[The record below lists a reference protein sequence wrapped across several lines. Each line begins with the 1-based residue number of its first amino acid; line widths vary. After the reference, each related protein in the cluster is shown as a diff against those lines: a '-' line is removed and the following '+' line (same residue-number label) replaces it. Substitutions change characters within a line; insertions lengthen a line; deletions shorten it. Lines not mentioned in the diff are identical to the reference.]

1 MSKYIPYIVI
11 AVLLVS
17 LFVSLT
23 NRKEVVVEKVISDT
37 VYTLKLETV
46 EVKKTIFLTE
56 VIVDTFLIKDTLNHE
71 YHIPK
76 TQRYYKDSLYEA
88 WVSGY
93 KPNLDSINIYNKT
106 KFVTI
111 TNTVTK
117 EVYPKTTALYFD
129 LGGMYIG
136 DKFAPKI
143 GASFK
148 FRNGMMMG
156 ANVGLYDRQVFYG
169 LDFRFKLYGK

>member
-1 MSKYIPYIVI
+1 MSKYIPYLVI

-23 NRKEVVVEKVISDT
+23 NRKEVVIEKVTSDT
-37 VYTLKLETV
+37 VYVIKTDTYKV
-46 EVKKTIFLTE
+46 EKPIFLTE
-56 VIVDTFLIKDTLNHE
+56 VIVDTFLVKDTLNNE
-71 YHIPK
+71 YLIPK
-76 TQRYYKDSLYEA
+76 TQKYYKDSLYEA

-93 KPNLDSINIYNKT
+93 NPNLDSINIYNKT

-111 TNTVTK
+111 TNTTTK
-117 EVYPKTTALYFD
+117 EIYPKTTALY
-129 LGGMYIG
+129 LSVGGMYIG

-143 GASFK
+143 GADFK
-148 FRNGMMMG
+148 FRNGMMIG
-156 ANVGLYDRQVFYG
+156 ANVGLYDKRVFYG

>member
-1 MSKYIPYIVI
+1 MSKYIPYLVI

-23 NRKEVVVEKVISDT
+23 NRKEVVIEKVTSDT
-37 VYTLKLETV
+37 VYVIKTDTYKV
-46 EVKKTIFLTE
+46 EKPIFLTE
-56 VIVDTFLIKDTLNHE
+56 VIVDTFLVKDTLNNE
-71 YHIPK
+71 YLIPK
-76 TQRYYKDSLYEA
+76 TQKYYKDSLYEA

-93 KPNLDSINIYNKT
+93 NPNLDSLNIYNKT

-111 TNTVTK
+111 TNNTTK
-117 EVYPKTTALYFD
+117 EIYPKTTALYFN
-129 LGGMYIG
+129 LGTMYIG

-143 GASFK
+143 GADFK
-148 FRNGMMMG
+148 FRNGMMIG
-156 ANVGLYDRQVFYG
+156 ANVGLYDKRVFYG

>member
-23 NRKEVVVEKVISDT
+23 NRKEVVIEKVTSDT

-46 EVKKTIFLTE
+46 EVKKPIFITE
-56 VIVDTFLIKDTLNHE
+56 VIVDTFLVKDSLNNE
-71 YHIPK
+71 YLIPK
-76 TQRYYKDSLYEA
+76 TQKYYKDSLYEA

-93 KPNLDSINIYNKT
+93 NPNLDSLNIYNKT

-111 TNTVTK
+111 TNNTIK
-117 EVYPKTTALYFD
+117 EIYPKTTALY
-129 LGGMYIG
+129 LSVGGMYIG

-143 GASFK
+143 GADFK
-148 FRNGMMMG
+148 FRNNMIIG
-156 ANVGLYDRQVFYG
+156 ANVGLYDKRVFYG

>member
-23 NRKEVVVEKVISDT
+23 NRKEVVIEKVASDT

-46 EVKKTIFLTE
+46 EVKKPIFITE
-56 VIVDTFLIKDTLNHE
+56 VIVDTFLIKDSLNNEHL
-71 YHIPK
+71 IPK
-76 TQRYYKDSLYEA
+76 TQKYYKDSLYEA

-93 KPNLDSINIYNKT
+93 KPNLDSINIYNQT

-111 TNTVTK
+111 TNNTTK
-117 EVYPKTTALYFD
+117 EIYPKTTALYMSI
-129 LGGMYIG
+129 GGMYIG
-136 DKFAPKI
+136 EQFAPKI
-143 GASFK
+143 GADFK
-148 FRNGMMMG
+148 FRNNMIIG
-156 ANVGLYDRQVFYG
+156 AGVGIFEKTPFYE
-169 LDFRFKLYGK
+169 LNFRFKLYGK